1 MSGVVLCESG
11 SAGCWSGPFEDR
23 RVVVRGAAW
32 RYVTERSGNKTQ
44 LGNMPLWLPPVELQR
59 EFGRRVSAVKAM
71 TTLHG
76 SATKLGQD
84 AASSLAGSMLA
95 AR

>member
-1 MSGVVLCESG
+1 MSTTLIQPGLEFKLG
-11 SAGCWSGPFEDR
+11 YEALIER
-23 RVVVRGAAW
+23 RRVRGAAW
-32 RYVTERSGNKTQ
+32 RYVTERNGNKTQ